1 MKEKKWYTVDVDFEY
16 GPIETYTVEATSA
29 AEARKKAK
37 AKYASDYSR
46 KSYLKA
52 SVIKD

>member
-1 MKEKKWYTVDVDFEY
+1 MAKEKKFYTVDVDYEY

-29 AEARKKAK
+29 PEAKKKAVAMYVK
-37 AKYASDYSR
+37 DYFR

-52 SVIKD
+52 SIVD